1 MIRKIVIGNAK
12 IFCFEKR
19 LTKSDPEYNV
29 LNGLTDL
36 EPYIPDAG
44 PVKELAANIRLVDMN
59 DLQSFDLDVYK
70 SHDLQIRVGPIYGP
84 RDYLRKYIKIPGLN
98 NLKNI
103 SKEQFDKY
111 VDGDMV
117 NLYVIGNN
125 VVLAK
130 YVKKN
135 SLGDIKM
142 ENDIYRIIEE
152 YARNNNIRIE
162 DVDKVKLVKSFDNVV
177 KIAKEK
183 SELKRVADKLKEE
196 EMVKLLNDAK
206 KLAET
211 IDMNGYIEILYQRI
225 RQANYM
231 YRKSHII
238 NLINSIMTQQGADLR
253 GLSGIGKDSIA
264 KIFAMLSSEDYEYQV
279 LEISASIGLELD
291 DKRVLG
297 YQDYFTKEYQDSNY
311 SNHFK
316 KSNKDQ
322 KKPFFS
328 IVTEANLINL
338 DKSFSPI
345 TSSMDSAFKKIT
357 RPRYGNVDSN
367 TDKDPEFTD
376 NNFMFLTTNE
386 YIGRKDL
393 SLKDKDRM
401 MIIGYNDPYLRR
413 IKDISGKYKPIS
425 PEPVLSELFKRHI
438 LNNEFRKMSIREAY
452 DKNGNYKIWADKYN
466 DVIVDLYD
474 KLNNTLKRNH
484 MENMQIA
491 NRLQDATNK
500 YLFVATLLPI
510 DERLDKGEYKDLAID
525 EKLILNQK
533 LAFGRFLS
541 QKFITKLEDATD
553 AHLRGLKEI
562 KEILSK
568 ESKSET
574 GLLLSEDDCIKM
586 LENIILRI
594 RIYERSSD
602 SELDFIN
609 QPEED

>member
-19 LTKSDPEYNV
+19 LTKSDPEYDV

-44 PVKELAANIRLVDMN
+44 PTKEFAANIRFVDMN
-59 DLQSFDLDVYK
+59 DLQSFDLNAYK
-70 SHDLQIRVGPIYGP
+70 PHDLQIRVGPTYGP

-103 SKEQFDKY
+103 SEEQFDKY
-111 VDGDMV
+111 VDGDII

-135 SLGDIKM
+135 SLGDVKM
-142 ENDIYRIIEE
+142 ETDIYKMIEE
-152 YARNNNIRIE
+152 YAKNNNMHIE
-162 DVDKVKLVKSFDNVV
+162 DVDKVKLVKSFDDVV

-183 SELKRVADKLKEE
+183 YELKRVANKLKEDE
-196 EMVKLLNDAK
+196 VIKLLKDAK

-211 IDMNGYIEILYQRI
+211 IDMNGYIEMLYQRI

-238 NLINSIMTQQGADLR
+238 NLINSIMSQPGADLR

-264 KIFAMLSSEDYEYQV
+264 KIFAMLSSEDYSYQV

-311 SNHFK
+311 SYHLK
-316 KSNKDQ
+316 KSNKDT
-322 KKPFFS
+322 KKPFFM
-328 IVTEANLINL
+328 IITEANLVNL
-338 DKSFSPI
+338 DKAFSPI

-357 RPRYGNVDSN
+357 HPRYGNVDVD
-367 TDKDPEFTD
+367 TDKDSEFTD

-386 YIGRKDL
+386 YTGRKDL
-393 SLKDKDRM
+393 SSKDKDRM

-425 PEPVLSELFKRHI
+425 PDPILSELFKRHI
-438 LNNEFRKMSIREAY
+438 LSNDFRKMSIREAY
-452 DKNGNYKIWADKYN
+452 DKNENYKIWADKYN
-466 DVIVDLYD
+466 DSIVDLYD

-510 DERLDKGEYKDLAID
+510 DERFDNEEYKNLTMDQ
-525 EKLILNQK
+525 KSVLNQK

-553 AHLRGLKEI
+553 VHLKGLKEI

-586 LENIILRI
+586 LENIIWRI
-594 RIYERSSD
+594 KIYERPSD